1 MPKKKGTLRCDK
13 QYEYKGK
20 VGETIDGKAIR
31 KSFYSP
37 TSQAEARKKYDEH
50 IVQKEI
56 SERAERQQR
65 LNCTFEEWAIKWLEV
80 YKKGKCKD
88 NTYTGT
94 FEIPV
99 NKHLIP
105 YFGSRIIRVIKPLDI
120 QMFFD
125 EKSKTCSLEY
135 LRKFRACLFSI
146 FDTAAENEYCDR
158 NPVTRNIKLISNIA
172 PPEKTAWK
180 KSDYNKAIKIIKAHS
195 DGLSVWLMAE
205 TGISRSELL
214 GIRRDAVDCDNRIIS
229 IENGTVELKDSE
241 TGHYTVVTDGL
252 KNKYRRRLMPIADD
266 ELLKALR
273 AVPDTIYI
281 GGNKKK
287 GIAPTPVKPEFL
299 FCSPAG
305 KVFTP
310 SNWSKRV
317 FSKVMDAI
325 VTKYPEIPR
334 LSPHELRHTRATLWK
349 NDKVDLF
356 SLARL
361 LGHCDL
367 DMLAKRYAHD
377 DIDAVKAA
385 LGMVAKN
392 PE

>member
-1 MPKKKGTLRCDK
+1 MPKKKGTLRCDN
-13 QYEYKGK
+13 QYEFKGK
-20 VGETIDGKAIR
+20 IGETIDGKVIR

-37 TSQAEARKKYDEH
+37 TSQSEARKKYDEY

-56 SERAERQQR
+56 SERVEKYQR
-65 LNCTFEEWAIKWLEV
+65 LNCTFEEWALIWLEI

-94 FEIPV
+94 FETPV
-99 NKHLIP
+99 KKHLMP
-105 YFGSRIIRVIKPLDI
+105 FFGSRIIRVIKPLDI

-125 EKSKTCSLEY
+125 DKSKTCSLEY

-146 FDTAAENEYCDR
+146 FDTAIENEYCDR
-158 NPVTRNIKLISNIA
+158 NPVTRNTKLVSSIPA
-172 PPEKTAWK
+172 PQK
-180 KSDYNKAIKIIKAHS
+180 KVWTESEYEKAIKVIKAHPK
-195 DGLSVWLMAE
+195 GLSVWLMAE

-214 GIRRDAVDCDNRIIS
+214 GIGRNAVDCKNRIIP
-229 IENGTVELKDSE
+229 ITRGTVELKDSE
-241 TGHYTVVTDGL
+241 TGYYTVVSDGL
-252 KNKYRRRLMPIADD
+252 KNKYRRRIIPIADD
-266 ELLKALR
+266 ELLNALA
-273 AVPDTIYI
+273 AVPETICI

-287 GIAPTPVKPEFL
+287 GVSPTPIKPEFL
-299 FCSPAG
+299 FCATNG
-305 KVFTP
+305 KALNP

-317 FSKVMDAI
+317 FAEVMDA
-325 VTKYPEIPR
+325 VVSAHPEIPR
-334 LSPHELRHTRATLWK
+334 LTPHELRHTRATLWK

-385 LGMVAKN
+385 LGMVTKN